1 MKYIVCSDHVGYALD
16 MIVATTKEAPQLLP
30 LEEEKICSECE
41 KKAEYIVANE

>member
-1 MKYIVCSDHVGYALD
+1 MKFLGCRDHVCYALD